1 MKKKAALI
9 MALALAAS
17 ILTGCGGGDNGSSEK
32 NNSSASAGKNTSD
45 SAGKNSADD
54 SAGDSAE
61 SGQNPAE
68 EVQVGDC
75 TLIKAEGMDAE
86 VQSASLVGYCAQTDT
101 YYAAPNYSGGNSF
114 EQGIMILNSD
124 FSVKEKIDGV
134 ISAYPIY
141 GIIHYMDNNGNYFLR
156 IKDKEYS
163 VDYGKVFMSDGVV
176 IYNQTYYSF
185 NGDKLDLPYHGE
197 FYDGKC
203 IFYEKKDDTYYCM
216 DLKGNITDITE
227 KVKPVTDNGSSII
240 IASIEDKYYVDY
252 YGQWFYT
259 DGTLVEKTSAMC
271 YGTPARG
278 SDGKYSNGSMVKTRV
293 ESSYSE
299 AVKVNEY
306 VYFYIDL
313 ANDEEPIAA
322 DATHYRYDWGGPYL
336 LSSAGSYWVGEF
348 PIAYGI
354 SEFHNGIA
362 LMLDMD
368 YNLYFVNS
376 SYEQISDT
384 LFTITGD
391 DRNDEYGKVINNAYI
406 GGGKFTFKANGE
418 TYLISAGGSDY
429 YDNNAPKASD
439 TAQEEPAPETES
451 APVESEQTP
460 DKDTKPQNNFPQSVK
475 YNVTK
480 TPFSAYFTE
489 ENETSYSI
497 EGYSA
502 EYDIYYAVYYYMDDN
517 QLFKSECQILNSDF
531 SVKET
536 FDDVK
541 SWYPLYDTIYYK
553 DKDGNR
559 ILRIKDK
566 EYAVEKG
573 KVTISDGVIIQN
585 ETYYSMD
592 GDKLDLPYHGEFYD
606 GKCFYTEGGKT
617 FCMDMNGNVTDYTEK
632 VKPIT
637 DAGYDVAAL
646 IDDKYYVTSNNHWFS
661 IDGTDLKVNGMPYK
675 GSDGKYINGNL
686 AKTGSEGSD
695 GKVILYNIIDLASSE
710 NLYSYSHKAMRYEW
724 GADSIWIREN
734 GNWYNSEDKTQNAYA
749 LSEFYNGV
757 ALTLDKDLNIY
768 LVNYN
773 YDKISDTLATLP
785 EGEEG
790 NAKTFD
796 DAYIGGGR
804 FTFKANNAVY
814 VVTVDG

>member
-1 MKKKAALI
+1 MKKKATLI

-17 ILTGCGGGDNGSSEK
+17 ILTGCAGGDNGSSEK
-32 NNSSASAGKNTSD
+32 NNSSASAGKNTSAD
-45 SAGKNSADD
+45 SAD
-54 SAGDSAE
+54 DSAE
-61 SGQNPAE
+61 SGQNPAGE
-68 EVQVGDC
+68 AQVGDC

-141 GIIHYMDNNGNYFLR
+141 GIIHYMDNDGNYFLR

-163 VDYGKVFMSDGVV
+163 VDYGSVYLSDGIV
-176 IYNQTYYSF
+176 IYSGTYYSF

-203 IFYEKKDDTYYCM
+203 IFYEQKEDTYYCM

-227 KVKPVTDNGSSII
+227 KLKPVTDKDGPVI

-259 DGTLVEKTSAMC
+259 DGTLVEKTSAMN
-271 YGTPARG
+271 YGTPFRG
-278 SDGKYSNGSMVKTRV
+278 SDGKYSNGSVVKTRV
-293 ESSYSE
+293 ETGYSE
-299 AVKVNEY
+299 YSGVPKY
-306 VYFYIDL
+306 YYLYIDL
-313 ANDEEPIAA
+313 ANDEEPLPSGWV
-322 DATHYRYDWGGPYL
+322 YRYDWGGPYIL
-336 LSSAGSYWVGEF
+336 QSTGSNWNGER

-391 DRNDEYGKVINNAYI
+391 DRNDETGNAINNAYI

-439 TAQEEPAPETES
+439 IAQEEPAPETES
-451 APVESEQTP
+451 APVESEQMP

-480 TPFSAYFTE
+480 TPLPAYMDEGINTWY
-489 ENETSYSI
+489 TI

-502 EYDIYYAVYYYMDDN
+502 EYDVYYATQSSWDGVS
-517 QLFKSECQILNSDF
+517 LSSFKTNYVILNSDY

-536 FDDVK
+536 LDDVK

-566 EYAVEKG
+566 EYTVEKG
-573 KVTISDGVIIQN
+573 KVIISDGVIIQN

-617 FCMDMNGNVTDYTEK
+617 FCMDVNGNVTDYTEK

-637 DAGYDVAAL
+637 DAGSEVAAL
-646 IDDKYYVTSNNHWFS
+646 IDNKYYVTSYNRWFS

-686 AKTGSEGSD
+686 ARIKSIDEYGQVAKCG
-695 GKVILYNIIDLASSE
+695 VIDLASGKM
-710 NLYSYSHKAMRYEW
+710 LYDFNSTNMRYEW
-724 GADSIWIREN
+724 
-734 GNWYNSEDKTQNAYA
+734 
-749 LSEFYNGV
+749 NGV
-757 ALTLDKDLNIY
+757 QILY
-768 LVNYN
+768 
-773 YDKISDTLATLP
+773 
-785 EGEEG
+785 G
-790 NAKTFD
+790 
-796 DAYIGGGR
+796 
-804 FTFKANNAVY
+804 
-814 VVTVDG
+814 

>member
-9 MALALAAS
+9 TALALAAS
-17 ILTGCGGGDNGSSEK
+17 ILTGCAGKTDSESGVSSE
-32 NNSSASAGKNTSD
+32 SGSHAS
-45 SAGKNSADD
+45 
-54 SAGDSAE
+54 
-61 SGQNPAE
+61 
-68 EVQVGDC
+68 
-75 TLIKAEGMDAE
+75 
-86 VQSASLVGYCAQTDT
+86 
-101 YYAAPNYSGGNSF
+101 
-114 EQGIMILNSD
+114 
-124 FSVKEKIDGV
+124 
-134 ISAYPIY
+134 
-141 GIIHYMDNNGNYFLR
+141 
-156 IKDKEYS
+156 
-163 VDYGKVFMSDGVV
+163 
-176 IYNQTYYSF
+176 
-185 NGDKLDLPYHGE
+185 
-197 FYDGKC
+197 
-203 IFYEKKDDTYYCM
+203 
-216 DLKGNITDITE
+216 
-227 KVKPVTDNGSSII
+227 VT
-240 IASIEDKYYVDY
+240 
-252 YGQWFYT
+252 
-259 DGTLVEKTSAMC
+259 
-271 YGTPARG
+271 
-278 SDGKYSNGSMVKTRV
+278 
-293 ESSYSE
+293 SE
-299 AVKVNEY
+299 A
-306 VYFYIDL
+306 
-313 ANDEEPIAA
+313 A
-322 DATHYRYDWGGPYL
+322 
-336 LSSAGSYWVGEF
+336 SSE
-348 PIAYGI
+348 
-354 SEFHNGIA
+354 
-362 LMLDMD
+362 D
-368 YNLYFVNS
+368 
-376 SYEQISDT
+376 
-384 LFTITGD
+384 
-391 DRNDEYGKVINNAYI
+391 
-406 GGGKFTFKANGE
+406 
-418 TYLISAGGSDY
+418 
-429 YDNNAPKASD
+429 NAPAASD

-451 APVESEQTP
+451 APAESEQTP
-460 DKDTKPQNNFPQSVK
+460 AEETKPQNNFPQSVK
-475 YNVTK
+475 YNITK

-606 GKCFYTEGGKT
+606 GKCFYTEDGKT
-617 FCMDMNGNVTDYTEK
+617 LCMDMNGNVTDYTEK

>member
-1 MKKKAALI
+1 MKKKATLI
-9 MALALAAS
+9 TALALAAS
-17 ILTGCGGGDNGSSEK
+17 ILTGCAGSDNGSSEK
-32 NNSSASAGKNTSD
+32 NSSSASAGKNTSAD
-45 SAGKNSADD
+45 SAGVST
-54 SAGDSAE
+54 E

-68 EVQVGDC
+68 EVQVEDC

-141 GIIHYMDNNGNYFLR
+141 GIIHYMDNDGNYFLR

-163 VDYGKVFMSDGVV
+163 VDYGKVFLSDGVV

-203 IFYEKKDDTYYCM
+203 IYSEKDGTYYCM

-227 KVKPVTDNGSSII
+227 KVKPITDNSNVAI

-271 YGTPARG
+271 YGTPVRG
-278 SDGKYSNGSMVKTRV
+278 SDGKYSNGSVVKTRH
-293 ESSYSE
+293 ESSNSFDDGY
-299 AVKVNEY
+299 Y
-306 VYFYIDL
+306 YFYIDL

-336 LSSAGSYWVGEF
+336 LSSAGDSYWVGEF

-391 DRNDEYGKVINNAYI
+391 DRNYETGKVINNAYI
-406 GGGKFTFKANGE
+406 GSGKFTFKANGE

-439 TAQEEPAPETES
+439 TAQEETESS
-451 APVESEQTP
+451 APVESEQKP
-460 DKDTKPQNNFPQSVK
+460 AEETKPQNNFPQNVK

-480 TPFSAYFTE
+480 TPFAAYMDEGIDTW
-489 ENETSYSI
+489 YSI

-502 EYDIYYAVYYYMDDN
+502 EYDVYYATQSSWDEASLSSLKTNYV
-517 QLFKSECQILNSDF
+517 ILNSDY

-536 FDDVK
+536 LDDVK

-559 ILRIKDK
+559 VLRIKDK
-566 EYAVEKG
+566 EYPVEKG

-617 FCMDMNGNVTDYTEK
+617 LCMDMNGNVTDYTEK

-646 IDDKYYVTSNNHWFS
+646 IDDKYYVDSNRRWYS
-661 IDGTDLKVNGMPYK
+661 LDGTNLKVYGKPYK
-675 GSDGKYINGNL
+675 GSDGKYINGNQ
-686 AKTGSEGSD
+686 ARTKNVDEYGRVTKCG
-695 GKVILYNIIDLASSE
+695 VIDLASGE
-710 NLYSYSHKAMRYEW
+710 MLYDFNDTNMRYEW
-724 GADSIWIREN
+724 GADSVWVREN
-734 GNWYNSEDKTQNAYA
+734 GNYKLWYNWENKTQTAYA
-749 LSEFYNGV
+749 LSEFHNGV
-757 ALTLDKDLNIY
+757 ALTLDKDMNIY
-768 LVNYN
+768 FVNYN
-773 YDKISDTLATLP
+773 YEKISDTLATIP
-785 EGEEG
+785 EEDV
-790 NAKTFD
+790 NIANTINN
-796 DAYIGGGR
+796 AYIGGGR
-804 FTFKANNAVY
+804 FTFKANNEVY

>member
-1 MKKKAALI
+1 MKKKATLI

-17 ILTGCGGGDNGSSEK
+17 VLTGCGGGDNGSSEK
-32 NNSSASAGKNTSD
+32 NNSSASASAGKNTSAD
-45 SAGKNSADD
+45 SAGVST
-54 SAGDSAE
+54 E

-75 TLIKAEGMDAE
+75 TLVKAEGMDAE
-86 VQSASLVGYCAQTDT
+86 VRSANLVGYCAQNDT

-141 GIIHYMDNNGNYFLR
+141 GIIHYMDNDGNYFLR

-203 IFYEKKDDTYYCM
+203 IYSEKDGTYYCM

-227 KVKPVTDNGSSII
+227 KVKPITDNSNVAI

-259 DGTLVEKTSAMC
+259 DGTLVEKTSVMC

-278 SDGKYSNGSMVKTRV
+278 SDGKYSNGSVVKTMA
-293 ESSYSE
+293 ETGYSE
-299 AVKVNEY
+299 YSGVPK
-306 VYFYIDL
+306 YFYYYIDL
-313 ANDEEPIAA
+313 SNDEEPLPSGWV
-322 DATHYRYDWGGPYL
+322 YRYDWGGPYVL
-336 LSSAGSYWVGEF
+336 QSTGSDWVGER

-391 DRNDEYGKVINNAYI
+391 DRNDETSNAINNAYI
-406 GGGKFTFKANGE
+406 GSGKFTFKANGE

-439 TAQEEPAPETES
+439 IAQEEPAPETES

-460 DKDTKPQNNFPQSVK
+460 AEETKPQNNFPQSVK
-475 YNVTK
+475 YTVTK
-480 TPFSAYFTE
+480 TPLPAYMDEGIDTWY
-489 ENETSYSI
+489 TI

-502 EYDIYYAVYYYMDDN
+502 EYDVYYATQSSWDGVSFSSLKTNYV
-517 QLFKSECQILNSDF
+517 ILNSDY

-536 FDDVK
+536 LDDVK

-566 EYAVEKG
+566 EYPVEKG
-573 KVTISDGVIIQN
+573 EVIISDGVIIQN

-606 GKCFYTEGGKT
+606 GKCFYTEDGKT
-617 FCMDMNGNVTDYTEK
+617 LCMDLNGNVTDYTEK

-646 IDDKYYVTSNNHWFS
+646 IDDKYYVSSYNHWFS

-686 AKTGSEGSD
+686 ARIKSIDEYGQVTKCG
-695 GKVILYNIIDLASSE
+695 VIDLASDE
-710 NLYSYSHKAMRYEW
+710 MLYDFNSTNMRYEW

-734 GNWYNSEDKTQNAYA
+734 GNYKLWYNSEDKTQNAYA

-790 NAKTFD
+790 NAKTLD

-804 FTFKANNAVY
+804 FTFKANNEVY
-814 VVTVDG
+814 VVTIDG

>member
-1 MKKKAALI
+1 MKKKATLI
-9 MALALAAS
+9 TALALAAS
-17 ILTGCGGGDNGSSEK
+17 ILTGCAGGDNSSSEK
-32 NNSSASAGKNTSD
+32 NNSSASASAGKNTSAD
-45 SAGKNSADD
+45 SAD
-54 SAGDSAE
+54 DSAE

-86 VQSASLVGYCAQTDT
+86 VRSAALVGYCAQNDT
-101 YYAAPNYSGGNSF
+101 YYAAPDYSGGNSF

-141 GIIHYMDNNGNYFLR
+141 GIIHYMDNDGNYFLR

-203 IFYEKKDDTYYCM
+203 IYSEKDGTYYCM

-227 KVKPVTDNGSSII
+227 KVKPITDNSNVAI

-259 DGTLVEKTSAMC
+259 DGTLVEKTSGIC

-278 SDGKYSNGSMVKTRV
+278 SDGKYSNGSVVKTMA
-293 ESSYSE
+293 ETGYSE
-299 AVKVNEY
+299 YSGVPK
-306 VYFYIDL
+306 YFYYYIDL
-313 ANDEEPIAA
+313 ANDEEPLPSGWV
-322 DATHYRYDWGGPYL
+322 YRYDWGGPYIL
-336 LSSAGSYWVGEF
+336 QSTGNCWYGDGPV
-348 PIAYGI
+348 AYGI

-391 DRNDEYGKVINNAYI
+391 DRNDETGNAINNAYI

-429 YDNNAPKASD
+429 YDNNTPKASD
-439 TAQEEPAPETES
+439 TAQEETES
-451 APVESEQTP
+451 SAPAESEQTP
-460 DKDTKPQNNFPQSVK
+460 AEETKPQNNFPQSVK

-502 EYDIYYAVYYYMDDN
+502 EYDVYYAMYNYMDDN

-536 FDDVK
+536 LDGVI

-559 ILRIKDK
+559 VLRIKDK

-573 KVTISDGVIIQN
+573 KVIISDGVIIQN

-617 FCMDMNGNVTDYTEK
+617 LCMDMNGNVTDYTEK

-646 IDDKYYVTSNNHWFS
+646 IDDKYYVTSNNNWFS
-661 IDGTDLKVNGMPYK
+661 IDGIDLKVNGKPYK

-686 AKTGSEGSD
+686 ARIKSIDEYGQVTKCG
-695 GKVILYNIIDLASSE
+695 VIDLASSE
-710 NLYSYSHKAMRYEW
+710 MLYDFSYTNMRYEW
-724 GADSIWIREN
+724 GADSAWTREN
-734 GNWYNSEDKTQNAYA
+734 GNYKLWYNVEDMTQNAYA

-757 ALTLDKDLNIY
+757 ALTLDKDMNIY
-768 LVNYN
+768 FVNFN
-773 YDKISDTLATLP
+773 YEKISDTLATLP

-790 NAKTFD
+790 NMLD

-804 FTFKANNAVY
+804 FTFKANNEVY

>member
-1 MKKKAALI
+1 MKKNATLI
-9 MALALAAS
+9 TALALAAS
-17 ILTGCGGGDNGSSEK
+17 ILTGCASGDNGSSEK
-32 NNSSASAGKNTSD
+32 NNSSASA
-45 SAGKNSADD
+45 SAGKTTSADSED
-54 SAGDSAE
+54 DSAE

-86 VQSASLVGYCAQTDT
+86 VQSATLVGYCAQNDT

-141 GIIHYMDNNGNYFLR
+141 GIIHYMDNDGNYFLR

-185 NGDKLDLPYHGE
+185 NSDKLDLPYHGE

-203 IFYEKKDDTYYCM
+203 IYSEKDGTYYCM

-227 KVKPVTDNGSSII
+227 KVKPITDNSNVAI

-278 SDGKYSNGSMVKTRV
+278 SDGKYSNGSVVKTRV

-299 AVKVNEY
+299 AVKVDEY

-336 LSSAGSYWVGEF
+336 LSSAGGSYWVGEF

-429 YDNNAPKASD
+429 YDNNTPKASD
-439 TAQEEPAPETES
+439 TAQEETESS
-451 APVESEQTP
+451 APVESEQKP
-460 DKDTKPQNNFPQSVK
+460 AEETKPQNNFPQNVK

-480 TPFSAYFTE
+480 TPFAAYMDEGIDTW
-489 ENETSYSI
+489 YSI

-502 EYDIYYAVYYYMDDN
+502 EYDVYYATQSSWDGASLSSLKTNYV
-517 QLFKSECQILNSDF
+517 ILNSDY

-536 FDDVK
+536 LDDVK

-559 ILRIKDK
+559 ILRIKGK
-566 EYAVEKG
+566 EYTVEKG
-573 KVTISDGVIIQN
+573 KVIISDGVIIQN

-646 IDDKYYVTSNNHWFS
+646 IDGKYYVTSNNHWFS

-695 GKVILYNIIDLASSE
+695 GKVILYDIIDLASGE

-724 GADSIWIREN
+724 GADSVWIREN
-734 GNWYNSEDKTQNAYA
+734 GNYKLWYNSENKTQNAYA

-757 ALTLDKDLNIY
+757 ALTLDKDMNIY
-768 LVNYN
+768 FVNYN
-773 YDKISDTLATLP
+773 YEKISDTLATLP
-785 EGEEG
+785 EEEI
-790 NAKTFD
+790 NSMLD

-804 FTFKANNAVY
+804 FTFKANNEVY

>member
-1 MKKKAALI
+1 MKKKATLI
-9 MALALAAS
+9 TALALAAS
-17 ILTGCGGGDNGSSEK
+17 ILTGCAGGDNSSSEK
-32 NNSSASAGKNTSD
+32 NNSSASASAGKNTSAD
-45 SAGKNSADD
+45 SAD
-54 SAGDSAE
+54 DSAE

-86 VQSASLVGYCAQTDT
+86 VRSAALVGYCAQNDT
-101 YYAAPNYSGGNSF
+101 YYAAPDYSGDNSF

-141 GIIHYMDNNGNYFLR
+141 GIIHYMDNDGNYFLR

-203 IFYEKKDDTYYCM
+203 IYSEKDGTYYCM

-227 KVKPVTDNGSSII
+227 KVKPITDNSNVAI

-259 DGTLVEKTSAMC
+259 DGTLVEKTSGIC

-278 SDGKYSNGSMVKTRV
+278 SDGKYSNGSVVKTMA
-293 ESSYSE
+293 ETGYSE
-299 AVKVNEY
+299 YSGVPK
-306 VYFYIDL
+306 YFYYYIDL
-313 ANDEEPIAA
+313 ANDEEPLPSGWV
-322 DATHYRYDWGGPYL
+322 YRYDWGGPYIL
-336 LSSAGSYWVGEF
+336 QSTGNCWYGDGPV
-348 PIAYGI
+348 AYGI

-391 DRNDEYGKVINNAYI
+391 DRNDETGNAINNAYI

-429 YDNNAPKASD
+429 YDNNTPKASD
-439 TAQEEPAPETES
+439 TAQEETES
-451 APVESEQTP
+451 SVPAESEQTP
-460 DKDTKPQNNFPQSVK
+460 AEETKPQNNFPQSVK

-502 EYDIYYAVYYYMDDN
+502 EYDVYYAMYNYMDDN

-536 FDDVK
+536 LDGVI

-559 ILRIKDK
+559 VLRIKDK

-573 KVTISDGVIIQN
+573 KVIISDGVIIQN

-617 FCMDMNGNVTDYTEK
+617 LCMDMNGNVTDYTEK

-646 IDDKYYVTSNNHWFS
+646 IDDKYYVTSNNNWFS
-661 IDGTDLKVNGMPYK
+661 IDGIDLKVNGKPYK
-675 GSDGKYINGNL
+675 GSDGKYINGNQ
-686 AKTGSEGSD
+686 ARTKNVDEYGQVTKCG
-695 GKVILYNIIDLASSE
+695 VIDLASGKM
-710 NLYSYSHKAMRYEW
+710 LYDFSYTNMRYEW
-724 GADSIWIREN
+724 GADSAWTREN
-734 GNWYNSEDKTQNAYA
+734 GNYKLWYNVEDMTQNAYA

-757 ALTLDKDLNIY
+757 ALTLDKDMNIY
-768 LVNYN
+768 FVNFN
-773 YDKISDTLATLP
+773 YEKISDTLATLP

-790 NAKTFD
+790 NMLD

-804 FTFKANNAVY
+804 FSFKANNEVY

>member
-1 MKKKAALI
+1 MKKKATLI
-9 MALALAAS
+9 TALALAAS
-17 ILTGCGGGDNGSSEK
+17 ILTGCAGSDNGSSEK
-32 NNSSASAGKNTSD
+32 NSSSASASAGKNTSAD
-45 SAGKNSADD
+45 SAGVST
-54 SAGDSAE
+54 E

-68 EVQVGDC
+68 EVQVEDC

-203 IFYEKKDDTYYCM
+203 IYSEKDGTYYCM

-227 KVKPVTDNGSSII
+227 KVKPITDNSNVAI

-259 DGTLVEKTSAMC
+259 DGTLVEKTSAMY
-271 YGTPARG
+271 YGTPVRG
-278 SDGKYSNGSMVKTRV
+278 SDGKYSNGSVVKTRH
-293 ESSYSE
+293 ESSNSFDDGY
-299 AVKVNEY
+299 Y
-306 VYFYIDL
+306 YFYIDL

-336 LSSAGSYWVGEF
+336 LSSAGDSYWVGEC

-391 DRNDEYGKVINNAYI
+391 DRNDETGNAINNAYI

-439 TAQEEPAPETES
+439 TAQEETESS
-451 APVESEQTP
+451 APVESEQKP
-460 DKDTKPQNNFPQSVK
+460 AEETKPQNNFPQNVK

-480 TPFSAYFTE
+480 TPFAAYMDEGIDTW
-489 ENETSYSI
+489 YSI

-502 EYDIYYAVYYYMDDN
+502 EYDVYYATQSSWDGASLSSLKTNYV
-517 QLFKSECQILNSDF
+517 ILNSDY

-536 FDDVK
+536 LDDVK

-559 ILRIKDK
+559 VLRIKDK
-566 EYAVEKG
+566 EYPVEKG

-617 FCMDMNGNVTDYTEK
+617 LCMDMNGNVTDYTEK

-637 DAGYDVAAL
+637 DAGYNVAAL
-646 IDDKYYVTSNNHWFS
+646 IDDKYYVGTDRRWYSL
-661 IDGTDLKVNGMPYK
+661 DGTKLKVNGKPYK

-686 AKTGSEGSD
+686 ARTKSVDEYGQVAECG
-695 GKVILYNIIDLASSE
+695 IIDLASVKM
-710 NLYSYSHKAMRYEW
+710 LYDFDTTNMRYEW
-724 GADSIWIREN
+724 GADSVWIREN
-734 GNWYNSEDKTQNAYA
+734 GNYKLWYNFENRTQTAYA

-773 YDKISDTLATLP
+773 YEKISDTLATLP
-785 EGEEG
+785 EEEI
-790 NAKTFD
+790 NSMLD

-804 FTFKANNAVY
+804 FTFKANNEVY